1 MNDLEKKSYAMGVAV
16 GSNYVGTEWDAAAFA
31 DGFMNITSRQPLKLD
46 MEEIQRQL
54 ELFQQQM
61 DRGASQAI
69 EEEKRK
75 GKAFLDANRVKE
87 GVQETASGLQYKV
100 LRLGTGKSPKADSPV
115 TVHYVGRLLDGTV
128 FDSSRERGDSPI
140 SFALNQVISGWTEGL
155 QLMREGGLY
164 EFYIPSHLAYG
175 DRGAGQLIKGGA
187 TLVFEVELIAVG

>member
-1 MNDLEKKSYAMGVAV
+1 MEKKSYAMGVAI

-75 GKAFLDANRVKE
+75 GKAFLDANRMKE

>member
-1 MNDLEKKSYAMGVAV
+1 MEKKSYAMGVAI

-75 GKAFLDANRVKE
+75 GKAFLDANRMKE
-87 GVQETASGLQYKV
+87 GVQETTSGLQYKV

>member
-1 MNDLEKKSYAMGVAV
+1 M
-16 GSNYVGTEWDAAAFA
+16 
-31 DGFMNITSRQPLKLD
+31 
-46 MEEIQRQL
+46 
-54 ELFQQQM
+54 
-61 DRGASQAI
+61 
-69 EEEKRK
+69 
-75 GKAFLDANRVKE
+75 
-87 GVQETASGLQYKV
+87 
-100 LRLGTGKSPKADSPV
+100 